1 MTPTWKAALDL
12 TSLFLIWAGTAAIT
26 LGGVPALIG
35 DLVRFNDQPVTFKG
49 QPLTFGH
56 TPDSQVALRRYRRW
70 AVPGF
75 AFITLGMIWQ
85 AAEPFGVIL
94 EMIQKWWSGQP

>member
-1 MTPTWKAALDL
+1 MTPTWKAAFDL
-12 TSLFLIWAGTAAIT
+12 VSLIVIWAGTAAIT

-35 DLVRFNDQPVTFKG
+35 DLVRFDDQPVTFKG
-49 QPLTFGH
+49 QPVTFGH

-85 AAEPFGVIL
+85 ATEPFGVL
-94 EMIQKWWSGQP
+94 LGTLWK